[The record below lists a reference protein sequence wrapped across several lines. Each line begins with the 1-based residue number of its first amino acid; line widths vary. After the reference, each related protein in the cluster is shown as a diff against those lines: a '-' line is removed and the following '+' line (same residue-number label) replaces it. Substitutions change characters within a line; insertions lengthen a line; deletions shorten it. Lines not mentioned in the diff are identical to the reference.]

1 MAQLKEGTTIGG
13 VDILQILDLLD
24 IELGR
29 NENGNWV
36 RWNNG
41 LQVCFAFMPELQGTT
56 IGTAMG
62 SLYRSGDIT
71 WTYPKPFSHFF
82 YANGNTSGQSWV
94 VTNAGVGRNN
104 TNSMVFRLLRA
115 TEGVADR
122 DVWFFAIGWWKEP
135 DIEGFTPAE

>member
-13 VDILQILDLLD
+13 VDILHILDLLD

-29 NENGNWV
+29 NENGNWI
-36 RWNNG
+36 RFNFG

-82 YANGNTSGQSWV
+82 YANGSTSGQSWV
-94 VTNAGVGRNN
+94 VADVAVGRNN
-104 TNSMVFRLLRA
+104 TNSMRFRLLRA
-115 TEGVADR
+115 TKGVADR
-122 DVWFFAIGWWKEP
+122 DVWFYAIGRWK
-135 DIEGFTPAE
+135 